1 MSDYYS
7 KVPFVRRLPAKCT
20 NATVI
25 LQQGIPQIVRTD
37 NGPKFNSKEFSEFS
51 SVYGFKHVT
60 SSPHYPR
67 SNGFIES
74 QVKIVKR
81 TLEKVAKDNGD
92 PHLALLYLRSTPVD
106 SKLPSPAQLLQRR
119 SFMDTL
125 PKISSKRKTT
135 PPPPPPPLQSRYW
148 SKLLFFLG
156 KSRCFFKMANA
167 SKQHQAPIAAF
178 LQSIVWGHRC
188 LSPKS
193 RLQKRTS
200 LVGGYFRKSTDNY
213 CGEEKWRKFR
223 ASSFHCRKASKTKPG
238 KKMLKANGRVGRDT
252 TGRSF

>member
-1 MSDYYS
+1 MVKACTICQEALPQQPKEPMNPADVPPSAWHTVGAILFYSKGTEYMLVSDYCS

-92 PHLALLYLRSTPVD
+92 PYLALLYLRSTPVD

-125 PKISSKRKTT
+125 PKISSKRKTN
-135 PPPPPPPLQSRYW
+135 PPPPPTP
-148 SKLLFFLG
+148 
-156 KSRCFFKMANA
+156 
-167 SKQHQAPIAAF
+167 
-178 LQSIVWGHRC
+178 
-188 LSPKS
+188 
-193 RLQKRTS
+193 T
-200 LVGGYFRKSTDNY
+200 
-213 CGEEKWRKFR
+213 
-223 ASSFHCRKASKTKPG
+223 
-238 KKMLKANGRVGRDT
+238 
-252 TGRSF
+252 